1 MEKEKSNSGAK
12 FGSFEPS
19 KVDMEATKPL
29 EIKKEEAKEMGEKL
43 GKVARRVEEIRKIK
57 TAKESGKIFCI
68 PFENYPK
75 LTLSVPGVVPG
86 MIQMVTAG
94 SGVGKTQVTKA
105 LYVREPLE
113 YALKHGLKLK
123 IFYFALEESGDEF
136 IDTMICNFISSRCKI
151 QMDLLKLQG
160 YRADALDDRTMKLID
175 DNIDEVEKLLENVEV
190 IDSIYNPTGIYKY
203 CRDYA
208 DKNGTHIY
216 EDRTFIK
223 KKSNGTTETE
233 IVKVYDRYEP
243 NDPNAFTIAIVDH
256 ISLLTP
262 EKNKVTGT
270 MMTQHQTMA
279 KWSTD
284 YALKQITKHWGWAVV
299 NVIQQEQSGEKEQ
312 FTNKGESIIKKTEPS
327 LAGFAN
333 NKEIQRDAKVI
344 IGVYSP
350 DRYGF
355 ETYHGYDV
363 RRFRDAIRALKVLKN
378 RFGPP
383 NKYHHF
389 LFDGATN
396 RFAELPPGNEADKLL
411 PFEARADVI
420 LGRVGP
426 PRKIK
431 NFGM

>member
-1 MEKEKSNSGAK
+1 MEEG
-12 FGSFEPS
+12 
-19 KVDMEATKPL
+19 KVRKRFN
-29 EIKKEEAKEMGEKL
+29 EIKQ
-43 GKVARRVEEIRKIK
+43 IK
-57 TAKESGKIFCI
+57 SDKDSGKIFCI

-75 LTLSVPGVVPG
+75 LSKSVPGVVPG

-113 YALKHGLKLK
+113 YALKHNIKLK
-123 IFYFALEESGDEF
+123 IFYFALEESEQEF
-136 IDTMICNFISSRCKI
+136 IDTMICNFISSRCGVR
-151 QMDLLKLQG
+151 MDLLTLQG
-160 YRADALDDRTMKLID
+160 YRKRSLDQAMLELID
-175 DNIDEVEKLLENVEV
+175 SHIDDIEDLLTNVEI
-190 IDSIYNPTGIYKY
+190 IDSVYNPTGIYKY

-208 DKNGTHIY
+208 DKNGKHVY
-216 EDRTFIK
+216 EMRDFIK
-223 KKSNGTTETE
+223 NKVDDKGNPYTVTEK
-233 IVKVYDRYEP
+233 VKVYSHYVP
-243 NDPNAFTIAIVDH
+243 NDPNSMTIVIVDH
-256 ISLLTP
+256 MSLLTP
-262 EKNKVTGT
+262 EKFKDTGN
-270 MMTQHQTMA
+270 MMSLHQTMA
-279 KWSTD
+279 HWSTN
-284 YALKQITKHWGWAVV
+284 YALKQVTKHWNWAVV

-312 FTNKGESIIKKTEPS
+312 FTNKGESIVKKTEPS

-355 ETYHGYDV
+355 EDYHGYSV
-363 RRFRDAIRALKVLKN
+363 KRFRDAFRGFKILKN

-396 RFAELPPGNEADKLL
+396 RFKELPVASEKALLEPYMRQADIL
-411 PFEARADVI
+411 
-420 LGRVGP
+420 LGRKST
-426 PRKIK
+426 PRSSTANKPK